1 MFAIVQLSSRA
12 THDSNVGNQDRE
24 NGRVKMS
31 IFVPPSATKPDIDH
45 RSSMCHEFVSVNL
58 FIVE

>member
-12 THDSNVGNQDRE
+12 AHDSNVGNQDRE

-31 IFVPPSATKPDIDH
+31 IFVPPSAT
-45 RSSMCHEFVSVNL
+45 
-58 FIVE
+58 